1 MFRKV
6 SIKILLSV
14 FVVLLAIVVLVKII
28 DTKKGDRTFRNE
40 LVKVNADDIT
50 SILLSPKITAGKVIT
65 LKKENDSWK
74 VISPEGEVFTA
85 DKNAASNLIAELN
98 RMKPE
103 SVVATS
109 KEKWGQFE
117 VTDSLGTNVKL
128 LKGND
133 VIADIYIGKFSFSQ
147 PRKMTSYVRLA
158 GDKEVY
164 GVNGFLSMTFN
175 RDLDSFRDKTVISSS
190 AGDWAKLS
198 FSYPADSSFTLAKV
212 ENDWQVNGISADSA
226 SVANYLSSITHLSGH
241 TFAKE
246 KPLVD
251 ASHILKIEGN
261 NMMPPVEIKGYYL
274 GGGQIVIESNQNPG
288 TYFDGGELASKLF
301 PPKSKFIM
309 K

>member
-14 FVVLLAIVVLVKII
+14 FVILLVMVVLVKII
-28 DTKKGDRTFRNE
+28 DTQKGDRTFRNE
-40 LVKVNADDIT
+40 LVKVNAGDIT

-65 LKKENDSWK
+65 LKKEGDSWK
-74 VISPEGEVFTA
+74 VISPEGEIFNA

-98 RMKPE
+98 RIKPE

-128 LKGND
+128 LKGDD

-190 AGDWAKLS
+190 TGDWVKLS
-198 FSYPADSSFTLAKV
+198 FSYPADSSFTLVKI
-212 ENDWQVNGISADSA
+212 ENDWQVNGASADSA
-226 SVANYLSSITHLSGH
+226 SVATYLGSIAHLNESA
-241 TFAKE
+241 FAKE
-246 KPLVD
+246 EPSVA
-251 ASHILKIEGN
+251 ASHILKIEGD

-288 TYFDGGELASKLF
+288 TYFESGELASKLF
-301 PPKSKFIM
+301 PPRSKFM
-309 K
+309 E